1 MGYKSNKLMR
11 MNLLPKDEYLHI
23 DIGKRLERFRLV
35 LNLNQR
41 EFAERHG
48 FNPTQYRN
56 WESGSRRISIDCA
69 ALLEERYGLTLDFI
83 YLGRISTL
91 PHKLAIELSERPLDI
106 E

>member
-1 MGYKSNKLMR
+1 MGYKCSELREMV
-11 MNLLPKDEYLHI
+11 LVPKDEYLHV
-23 DIGKRLERFRLV
+23 DIGKRLEQFRLV

-106 E
+106 